1 MRISR
6 KISIYAV
13 FGVLVLFA
21 ATQAVAAGGGA
32 SGLIPA
38 GLVIENTFKQGLG
51 APVGSVLFVEGEALL
66 IHADS
71 KTGYRAAQGLPLF
84 KSDTIITREAARLQ
98 FGLNDGS
105 RMTLSSGTKLAITSS
120 VYDPS
125 RNARSSFLDMSVG
138 KARFLVSKLVGSG
151 SLDFKVKTETA
162 VCGVRGSDF
171 IVGATPQ
178 ATDVTA
184 LKETALE
191 VGSLAYPDVKPI
203 VLASYERTGVKRGE
217 LPSAVTRVSPE
228 EIERMLEEF
237 RVAAAGQAAEGPAA
251 VVQGKAEG
259 VVPPV
264 GILFPP
270 EELVAPEFPVEAMD
284 KGGPALPDF
293 MKVELFKEN
302 VDNVI
307 DQQDAISGQDFQ
319 QKLTE
324 DLLKI
329 ELPLVPGTPQ

>member
-1 MRISR
+1 MRVSG

-13 FGVLVLFA
+13 FGVLALFA
-21 ATQAVAAGGGA
+21 AAEVMAAGGGA

-38 GLVIENTFKQGLG
+38 GLVIENTFKPGLG

-66 IHADS
+66 IHAGS
-71 KTGYRAAQGLPLF
+71 KTGYRAAKDFPLF
-84 KSDTIITREAARLQ
+84 KGDTLITREAARLQ

-120 VYDPS
+120 VYDPA

-138 KARFLVSKLVGSG
+138 KARFLVSKLVGAG

-184 LKETALE
+184 LKETSLE

-203 VLASYERTGVKRGE
+203 VLASYERTGVKKGE

-228 EIERMLEEF
+228 EIERMLDEF
-237 RVAAAGQAAEGPAA
+237 RVGHAGAAAEGAAA
-251 VVQGKAEG
+251 VMEGKAEG
-259 VVPPV
+259 VAPPV

-270 EELVAPEFPVEAMD
+270 EELVAPEFPVEAME
-284 KGGPALPDF
+284 KGGPALTDF

-307 DQQDAISGQDFQ
+307 DQQDAMSSQDFQ
-319 QKLTE
+319 QTLTE
-324 DLLKI
+324 ELLKM
-329 ELPLVPGTPQ
+329 ELPSVPGTPQ

>member
-1 MRISR
+1 MRVSE

-21 ATQAVAAGGGA
+21 AVQAMAAGGA

-38 GLVIENTFKQGLG
+38 GLVIENTFKPGLG

-71 KTGYRAAQGLPLF
+71 KTGFRAAQGLPLF

-120 VYDPS
+120 VYDPA

-138 KARFLVSKLVGSG
+138 KARFLVSKLIGAG
-151 SLDFKVKTETA
+151 SLDFKVKTETS

-171 IVGATPQ
+171 IVVATPQ

-203 VLASYERTGVKRGE
+203 VLASYERTDVRKGE

-228 EIERMLEEF
+228 EIERMLDEF
-237 RVAAAGQAAEGPAA
+237 RVAPAGPAAEGAA
-251 VVQGKAEG
+251 
-259 VVPPV
+259 PPV
-264 GILFPP
+264 GILVPP
-270 EELVAPEFPVEAMD
+270 EELVAPEFPVEAME

-307 DQQDAISGQDFQ
+307 DQQNQISEQDHEQ
-319 QKLTE
+319 SVIDEINKM
-324 DLLKI
+324 DLPGI
-329 ELPLVPGTPQ
+329 PGTPQ